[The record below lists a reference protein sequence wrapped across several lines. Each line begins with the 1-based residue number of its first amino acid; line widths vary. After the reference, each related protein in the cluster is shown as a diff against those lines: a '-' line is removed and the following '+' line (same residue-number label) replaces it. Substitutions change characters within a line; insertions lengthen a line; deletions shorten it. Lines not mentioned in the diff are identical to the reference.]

1 VECGKISWAGPAPS
15 GDNEILSTR
24 PPLGVGLGGQDDK
37 EAVMSTRTRV
47 VAALLAAL
55 FLAGPLVPMAGA
67 QQPTQPPAP
76 DLFQEQLRAEQEADR
91 SRGAYN
97 AGAVAVNVFLVPGRA
112 ITCVLGGTVGVAALL
127 VTLGTG
133 YRFASA
139 AVHEG
144 CGGKWIVTGDD
155 LRPDT
160 RTGAG
165 MESY

>member
-1 VECGKISWAGPAPS
+1 MI
-15 GDNEILSTR
+15 R
-24 PPLGVGLGGQDDK
+24 
-37 EAVMSTRTRV
+37 RTRV
-47 VAALLAAL
+47 ISALLGAL
-55 FLAGPLVPMAGA
+55 LLAGPLAPVAGA
-67 QQPTQPPAP
+67 QQPTQPAP
-76 DLFQEQLRAEQEADR
+76 DLFQESFKAQQEAER

-112 ITCVLGGTVGVAALL
+112 ITCVLGGTVAVVGLL
-127 VTLGTG
+127 ATLGTG

-155 LRPDT
+155 LRPET
-160 RTGAG
+160 RSSAR